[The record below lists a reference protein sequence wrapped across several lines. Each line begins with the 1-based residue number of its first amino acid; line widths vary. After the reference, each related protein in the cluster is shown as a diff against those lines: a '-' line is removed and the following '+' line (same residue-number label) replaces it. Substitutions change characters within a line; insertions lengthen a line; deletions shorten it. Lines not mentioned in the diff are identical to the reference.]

1 MGSASSQSSR
11 GARTPLSPRL
21 AIQLAAPHTWPAA
34 IMPVLVAASC
44 ALAVTGYLD
53 TAMTWLL
60 LLICILMQSS
70 VNTFN
75 DYFDFVKGTDT
86 ADDNVEASD
95 SVLVYNDVNPKS
107 ALVLAIG
114 FLVIA
119 FALGIYV
126 IMQAGFIPLVI
137 ALVGAVIV
145 VAYSGGKTPI
155 SYLPIGEAVSGLV
168 MGGLIPLACY
178 HVLSGSFT
186 FLALLWALP
195 TIVGVGLI
203 MMTNNT
209 CDIEKDLAAQ
219 RRTLPC
225 LLRRDKARKLYHGL
239 MATWVLA
246 IAIIIAIWF
255 PRGVVVLPFLVL
267 ASYPLIMGLWK
278 NPLAPA
284 TRIGAM
290 GQICALNVA
299 LGALYAAALLV

>member
-1 MGSASSQSSR
+1 
-11 GARTPLSPRL
+11 
-21 AIQLAAPHTWPAA
+21 
-34 IMPVLVAASC
+34 MPVLIAASC
-44 ALAVTGYLD
+44 AMAVTGCFD
-53 TAMTWLL
+53 MAMTWLL

-107 ALVLAIG
+107 ALGLAIG

-119 FALGIYV
+119 FLLGIYV
-126 IMQAGFIPLVI
+126 IMQAGFIPLII

-178 HVLSGSFT
+178 HVLSGTFT

-209 CDIEKDLAAQ
+209 CDIEKDIEAQ

-225 LLRRDKARKLYHGL
+225 LLGRDKARKLYHGL
-239 MATWVLA
+239 MAAWVLA
-246 IAIIIAIWF
+246 IVLIIVIWF
-255 PRGVVVLPFLVL
+255 PQGTIVLPFLVL
-267 ASYPLIMGLWK
+267 ASYPLIMGLRK
-278 NPLAPA
+278 NPLVPA
-284 TRIGAM
+284 ARVGAM